1 MDDPEWWKKN
11 PSPQHPDWGL
21 QDISDLDHAKLKLHI
36 DQDENAEREMPI
48 EVNIY
53 RAALEYLDGKGT
65 LFNRS
70 RDSPTKALD
79 FLQQAEDMVTSGESE
94 EAITGYGVVI
104 NTFRMWLRPDSSVEA
119 TLKELEEKKTQ
130 FPQIIQLAVGF
141 TTDGDHIMTVP
152 PSSLD
157 KTNHRC
163 LTTLENYSK
172 QSGGDSNVTC
182 QAQLKLANANLLLGK
197 IDEARTQYDNLY
209 KPPPVEV
216 IFGRGKCYVKT
227 GIQSNESDCKAWA
240 TAIQMAEELDARNS
254 SILSDELYADVYLA
268 KAKFITG
275 GESAELLK
283 RAIQKNSLEAC
294 YRYILSLQE
303 LQTNFFNDISIPET
317 LQDVKRVCSVGKPL
331 HTQFTVELD
340 DDSKVVPNLTTKK
353 NFIRTAVDRVV
364 NYDIN
369 ITQTIENER
378 LQTVVDKLR
387 QLRECRMKY
396 ELELRRS
403 RENNEWGEEYKGKF
417 LDVVEQAKGLLDK
430 CISACQDLVMD
441 NPPRFSLFQ
450 VVFDGKTGNL
460 DKERCTKEVTS
471 WAKKKVK
478 LPEYLLEKIA
488 EIQPMNDKTNMW
500 LWAIHNLEN
509 WRKHSAERC
518 DIGET
523 YTIKVDSDSEFATL
537 KTEDIVK
544 DSCKG
549 VVNLVVDLLNTCC
562 EKSSEASTVAGDV

>member
-1 MDDPEWWKKN
+1 MLRKLIIDVDLAEVHAQLGFLYRSQSYHEVVMKN
-11 PSPQHPDWGL
+11 CSVLYQKALECFQNAVKVDSCHYAALVGIGEM
-21 QDISDLDHAKLKLHI
+21 QAKLGNDK
-36 DQDENAEREMPI
+36 EARK
-48 EVNIY
+48 IY
-53 RAALEYLDGKGT
+53 HDLLMSDFKDKPHQEY
-65 LFNRS
+65 S
-70 RDSPTKALD
+70 EYKALTSAIKLKI
-79 FLQQAEDMVTSGESE
+79 FTHLQH
-94 EAITGYGVVI
+94 IT
-104 NTFRMWLRPDSSVEA
+104 FSHR
-119 TLKELEEKKTQ
+119 
-130 FPQIIQLAVGF
+130 IIQLAVGL

-163 LTTLENYSK
+163 LTTLEKYSTR
-172 QSGGDSNVTC
+172 SGGDSNVTC
-182 QAQLKLANANLLLGK
+182 QAKLKFANANMLLGN
-197 IDEARTQYDNLY
+197 IDEAQTQYGMLY
-209 KPPPVEV
+209 DDSTSKGEPPQVEV
-216 IFGRGKCYVKT
+216 IVGRGKCYLRS
-227 GIQSNESDCKAWA
+227 GIQSNESNCEAWA
-240 TAIQMAEELDARNS
+240 TVIQMAEELNARNS

-275 GESAELLK
+275 GETAELLK

-294 YRYILSLQE
+294 YMYISRQE
-303 LQTNFFNDISIPET
+303 LQANFFNDISIPET
-317 LQDVKRVCSVGKPL
+317 LQEVNRVCSVGKPL
-331 HTQFTVELD
+331 HTQFTVILD
-340 DDSKVVPNLTTKK
+340 DGSKVVHNLTTKK
-353 NFIRTAVDRVV
+353 NFIQTAVDRVV

-387 QLRECRMKY
+387 QLREYRMKY

-403 RENNEWGEEYKGKF
+403 RENKEWGKEYDERF
-417 LDVVEQAKGLLDK
+417 LDVVEHTKRLLDK

-450 VVFDGKTGNL
+450 AVFDGKTENL
-460 DKERCTKEVTS
+460 DKERCNRELTS

-478 LPEYLLEKIA
+478 LPEYLLGKIA
-488 EIQPMNDKTNMW
+488 EIQPMYDKKNMW
-500 LWAIHNLEN
+500 LWAIHHLEN
-509 WRKHSAERC
+509 WRKHSAARC

-523 YTIKVDSDSEFATL
+523 FTIELDSEPEFATL
-537 KTEDIVK
+537 KTDDIVK